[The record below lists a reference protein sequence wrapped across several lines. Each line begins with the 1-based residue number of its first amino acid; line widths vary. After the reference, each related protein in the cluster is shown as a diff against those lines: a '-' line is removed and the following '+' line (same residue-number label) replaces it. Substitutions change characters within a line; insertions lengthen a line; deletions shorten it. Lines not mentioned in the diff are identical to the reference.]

1 MIIIIL
7 NFSTLQGDYDNY
19 LDCGEYYELE
29 IIKEDSSLYP
39 EGERC
44 SDNFIEQIVDSCSC
58 SSNAKW
64 Y

>member
-39 EGERC
+39 ECERC
-44 SDNFIEQIVDSCSC
+44 SDNFI
-58 SSNAKW
+58 
-64 Y
+64 